1 MGVTSTHITYI
12 LTNENIKSN
21 RKNQSFC
28 PGFFIKRLESLPYY
42 LSLLKALIDLTNGGK
57 ELNKSVMS
65 ANCKD
70 FEIIII
76 NMLTL

>member
-1 MGVTSTHITYI
+1 VTSTHITYI

-21 RKNQSFC
+21 RKTRANALV
-28 PGFFIKRLESLPYY
+28 FFIKRLESLPYY
-42 LSLLKALIDLTNGGK
+42 LSLLKAMIDLTNGGK
-57 ELNKSVMS
+57 EPNKSVMS